1 MRKNTNPPDRVL
13 KNPPGIPEYY
23 APYPTEYGAGRN
35 TTEKRATLLTGG
47 AFLGVCFVASNSYNV
62 RNVNSSGAMNW
73 STANE

>member
-23 APYPTEYGAGRN
+23 AGVWSGSQHNGETRRPINGAAR
-35 TTEKRATLLTGG
+35 
-47 AFLGVCFVASNSYNV
+47 FLCLVASNSYNV
-62 RNVNSSGAMNW
+62 RSVNSSGAMNW